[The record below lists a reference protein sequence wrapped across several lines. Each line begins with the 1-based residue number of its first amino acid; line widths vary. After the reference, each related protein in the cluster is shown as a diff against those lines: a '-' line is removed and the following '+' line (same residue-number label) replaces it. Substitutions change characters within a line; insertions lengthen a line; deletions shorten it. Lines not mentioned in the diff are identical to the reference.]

1 MAPLRSL
8 HTDQRRKTDWSPPS
22 TNVRRRCIKQS
33 GGTGE
38 GACLI
43 CWELGELP
51 KGDPGTGVMGLN
63 LSGRG
68 GGVGIPGVGKRVTRI
83 PEQEVIWRGVGKLG
97 GLEHKTRGE
106 AGKGPGFGF
115 CSSITDRTSKSL
127 PFPVLSLSS
136 VWELLL

>member
-1 MAPLRSL
+1 MSDLPGA
-8 HTDQRRKTDWSPPS
+8 
-22 TNVRRRCIKQS
+22 
-33 GGTGE
+33 GGVSQ
-38 GACLI
+38 
-43 CWELGELP
+43 
-51 KGDPGTGVMGLN
+51 GDTGTGVMDLS

-83 PEQEVIWRGVGKLG
+83 PEREVIWRGVGKLG

-136 VWELLL
+136 VWELPL